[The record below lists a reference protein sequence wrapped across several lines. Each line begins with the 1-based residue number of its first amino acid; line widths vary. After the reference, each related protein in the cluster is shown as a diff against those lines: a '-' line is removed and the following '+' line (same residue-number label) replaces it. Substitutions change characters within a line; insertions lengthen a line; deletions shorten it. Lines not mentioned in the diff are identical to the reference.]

1 MQRPFRRLLIAN
13 RGEIAIRIARTAAD
27 LGIETVAVF
36 SDDDESALHVRRADR
51 AVALKGRGAAAY
63 LDIDQLISAAAEQGC
78 DALHPGYGFQSENA
92 ALARACEDARI
103 AFVGPRSETLEALGD
118 KARARAIAIAGGA
131 PVLAGSERAVNAS
144 AAEAFLRTLGQGGAM
159 ALKAISGG
167 GGRGIRIASN
177 PGDVAELHARCA
189 SEAKAAFGYDGVYV
203 EQFLPGA
210 RHVEVQVIGDG
221 TGAAIHV
228 WERECSL
235 QRRHQKLLEM
245 APAPALDAAVRD
257 AMLDTAVGLACDLK
271 YRGLGTFEFLVDP
284 QGGGF
289 YFMEA
294 NARIQVEHTVTEAV
308 TGLDLVALQLAVAA
322 GRTLGDLGLSQAAV
336 PAPRGYAIQA
346 RICTETAQAD
356 GVVKPTGGILSA
368 FEPPNGPGVR
378 VDTHG
383 FAGMRTNPAFD
394 SLLAKVIVHAS
405 GGYAAALSKLRRALA
420 EFRIGPVETNRE
432 FLLALAERSEVG
444 AGEVHTQFIDQH
456 MAELVAAAVAHVP
469 AEVEASIEGPGSGR
483 DPTPDFDGVAIR
495 APLQG
500 SVVSINISVGDA
512 VRAGAQVAILDA
524 MKMEHVVSAHASGY
538 VRHIA
543 VSVGEALY
551 EGDPMLFLEAAEIA
565 DEGKSGEDEIDT
577 DAVRSDLSEL
587 RARRRFIEDAA
598 RPEAMARRHA
608 QGRRM
613 ARENLADLCD
623 PDSFLEYGP
632 LVVAPQR
639 RNRSLDDL
647 IRNTPAD
654 GLIAGI
660 ATINADRFGP
670 DAARCVVLSYDYT
683 VLAGTQGH
691 EGHRKDGRM
700 FELAEQWKLPVVFF
714 AEGGGG
720 RPGDTES
727 RGDGRSFNQF
737 GRLSGKVP
745 LVGVVSGN
753 CFAGNAAFLGAC
765 DVIIA
770 TPDASIGMGGPVM
783 IESAGLGQ
791 VKARD
796 VGPASVQAANGVIDY
811 LAADEAGAVA
821 AVKQYLSYFQGDL
834 PPGEVADQALL
845 RQVVPEDRRRAYDVR
860 KTIDILCDLGSV
872 LELRRDFGRG
882 MVTALA
888 RVNGKPLGVV
898 ANNPGHLS
906 GAIDADGADKATRF
920 FKLCDAFGL
929 PILSLCDTPGVM
941 VGPEAEKT
949 ALVRHSARML
959 VAGSNLNVP
968 MFTVI
973 LRKAYGLGMI
983 AMAGGSYRI
992 PAFTVVWPTGE
1003 FGSMGLEGSVKLAH
1017 RKELDAIADPAERK
1031 ARYDELVA
1039 RMYEKGK
1046 ALRYSSIYDF
1056 DDVIDPA
1063 DTRRWVEAGLS
1074 AFSAKRRVPAQ
1085 RRTFLDT
1092 W

>member
-1 MQRPFRRLLIAN
+1 MPRPIRRLLIAN
-13 RGEIAIRIARTAAD
+13 RGEIAIRIARSAAD
-27 LGIETVAVF
+27 AGIETVAVA
-36 SDDDESALHVRRADR
+36 SEDDAGALHTLRADR
-51 AVALKGRGAAAY
+51 AVTLNGRGAAAY
-63 LDIDQLISAAAEQGC
+63 LDIAQLVAAARAEGC
-78 DALHPGYGFQSENA
+78 DAIHPGYGFQSENA
-92 ALARACEDARI
+92 AFAEACEA
-103 AFVGPRSETLEALGD
+103 AGLTFVGPRSETLAAFGD
-118 KARARAIAIAGGA
+118 KAQARAMAAAAGA
-131 PVLAGSERAVNAS
+131 PVLAGSEGPVS
-144 AAEAFLRTLGQGGAM
+144 AGEAEAFLRGLGEGA
-159 ALKAISGG
+159 AIVLKAVSGG
-167 GGRGIRIASN
+167 GGRGIRIATD
-177 PGDVAELHARCA
+177 PADVAELHARCA
-189 SEAKAAFGYDGVYV
+189 SEAKAAFGADGVYV
-203 EQFLPGA
+203 EQFLPAA

-221 TGAAIHV
+221 TGAAVHA

-235 QRRHQKLLEM
+235 QRRNQKILEI
-245 APAPALDAAVRD
+245 APAPVLDASVRAAMLETAVR
-257 AMLDTAVGLACDLK
+257 LAGAAR
-271 YRGLGTFEFLVDP
+271 YRGLGTFEFLV
-284 QGGGF
+284 GAGGF

-308 TGLDLVALQLAVAA
+308 TGLDLVAIQLAIA
-322 GRTLGDLGLSQAAV
+322 GGATLRDLGLAQGDV
-336 PAPRGYAIQA
+336 PPPRGYAIQA
-346 RICTETAQAD
+346 RVNTEETAAD
-356 GVVKPTGGILSA
+356 GTVKPTGGMLA
-368 FEPPNGPGVR
+368 TFEPPTGPGVR

-383 FAGMRTNPAFD
+383 HAGGRTNPAFD
-394 SLLAKVIVHAS
+394 SLLAKVIVHS
-405 GGYAAALSKLRRALA
+405 PRDDFDAAVARLRRALA
-420 EFRIGPVETNRE
+420 EFRIAPVTTNLA
-432 FLLALAERSEVG
+432 FLQALAERPEVAAG
-444 AGEVHTQFIDQH
+444 AVHTRFIDEH
-456 MAELVAAAVAHVP
+456 MAELVAAAQGRAPAGLGEVAAEAAPRAAAVAHAGFAV
-469 AEVEASIEGPGSGR
+469 
-483 DPTPDFDGVAIR
+483 R

-500 SVVSINISVGDA
+500 SIVSIDVAVGDA

-524 MKMEHVVSAHASGY
+524 MKMEHVAQAEVSGY
-538 VRHIA
+538 VTHIA
-543 VSVGEALY
+543 VEVGQAVF
-551 EGDPMLFLEAAEIA
+551 EGDPLLFLDEADVEHAGEA
-565 DEGKSGEDEIDT
+565 DGGDDDE
-577 DAVRSDLSEL
+577 DAVRPDLAEL
-587 RARRRFIEDAA
+587 WARRAQTRDEA
-598 RPEAMARRHA
+598 RPEAVARRRKA
-608 QGRRM
+608 GRRM

-623 PDSFLEYGP
+623 PDSFMEYGS
-632 LVVAPQR
+632 LVIAPQR
-639 RNRSLDDL
+639 RNRSLEDL
-647 IRNTPAD
+647 AANTPAD
-654 GLIAGI
+654 GLICGVATVNAG
-660 ATINADRFGP
+660 DFGP
-670 DAARCVVLSYDYT
+670 QKSRCVVLSYDYT

-720 RPGDTES
+720 RPGDTEI

-783 IESAGLGQ
+783 IEGAGLGQ
-791 VKARD
+791 VAARD
-796 VGPASVQAANGVIDY
+796 VGPAAMHAASGVVDV
-811 LAADEAGAVA
+811 LAPTEAEAVA
-821 AVKQYLSYFQGDL
+821 AARRYLSYFQG
-834 PPGEVADQALL
+834 EVSGGQCADQTLL
-845 RQVVPEDRRRAYDVR
+845 RAVVPEDRRRAYDVR
-860 KTIDILCDLGSV
+860 RAIEVLADVGSV
-872 LELRRDFGRG
+872 LELRQAFGRS
-882 MVTALA
+882 MVTSLA
-888 RVNGKPLGVV
+888 RIGGKPLGII
-898 ANNPGHLS
+898 ANNPLHVG

-920 FKLCDAFGL
+920 MKLCDTFGL

-1003 FGSMGLEGSVKLAH
+1003 FGSMGLEGAVKLAH

-1031 ARYDELVA
+1031 ARYEALVA

-1046 ALRYSSIYDF
+1046 ALRYATVYDF

-1063 DTRRWVEAGLS
+1063 DTRRWVEAGLNS
-1074 AFSAKRRVPAQ
+1074 FTVERLDPAR